1 MSESAINTIKKPEP
15 VQKIIALKEK
25 VIVYSDISN
34 LCNQI
39 QKLNDTQLYS
49 ANETI
54 RSELVVVKNVNT
66 KLEEQIIS
74 LKKVKQ
80 SPKSTAVVITWNYL
94 VFQMIYQKI
103 IWKN

>member
-34 LCNQI
+34 LYNQI